1 MISFKKFTALAISLA
16 FLLAPVVSTA
26 AGGRVGDPKN
36 LRVKRTQKE
45 RGRIMR
51 RPPIPDPRLKQP
63 ATLRATVPD
72 PTAKPRG
79 GKAYNRRGRYYY
91 EKAKPIYAGRG
102 KQKRLMPPDP
112 TYRKTR

>member
-1 MISFKKFTALAISLA
+1 MISFKKIAALAISIA
-16 FLLAPVVSTA
+16 FLLAPVVSDA

-36 LRVKRTQKE
+36 LRVKKTQKE
-45 RGRIMR
+45 RGRRMR

-72 PTAKPRG
+72 PTAKLRG
-79 GKAYNRRGRYYY
+79 GKRYNRRGRYYY

-102 KQKRLMPPDP
+102 KQRRLMPPDP